1 MEGEPLSD
9 ELLSKARSRGSR
21 WLLDQADRGQ
31 LVPSQ
36 VGVENSA
43 PTGVV
48 SGENFEVWAD
58 ELDKLRPQ
66 HRKLYAELVDEYRK
80 RLPRFSAAVCQ
91 APGAMRFR
99 GSEKARETDVKAVDP
114 KLCNPSRNVDNPYL
128 KIQAFSHL

>member
-31 LVPSQ
+31 LVGDLQPLRRLAWRLS
-36 VGVENSA
+36 
-43 PTGVV
+43 VV

-66 HRKLYAELVDEYRK
+66 
-80 RLPRFSAAVCQ
+80 
-91 APGAMRFR
+91 
-99 GSEKARETDVKAVDP
+99 
-114 KLCNPSRNVDNPYL
+114 
-128 KIQAFSHL
+128 